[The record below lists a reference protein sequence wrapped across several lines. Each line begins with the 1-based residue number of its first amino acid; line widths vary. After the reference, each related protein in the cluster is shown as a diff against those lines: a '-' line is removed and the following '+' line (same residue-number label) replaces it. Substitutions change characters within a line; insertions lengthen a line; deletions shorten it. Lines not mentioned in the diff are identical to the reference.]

1 MNSIH
6 AGYLNTCELGTLFM
20 TTNKNSQFYEIM
32 FFLTNCEFKK
42 QNSNSYIDYGKVIRS
57 ILYILYQCFH
67 RCKIVWICFSRKK
80 AKVAFKKSGSGK
92 QGPFHHKPSINPD
105 CITLLAILWD
115 FLLLVFQDHFKSSK
129 QAITSVDISKDYIT
143 ELE

>member
-6 AGYLNTCELGTLFM
+6 AGYLNTCKLGTLFM
-20 TTNKNSQFYEIM
+20 TTNKNSQFYEII

-42 QNSNSYIDYGKVIRS
+42 NSNSYIDYGKVIRS

-80 AKVAFKKSGSGK
+80 AKVAFQKSGSGR

-105 CITLLAILWD
+105 CITLLAYYGI
-115 FLLLVFQDHFKSSK
+115 FYCSYFRIISS
-129 QAITSVDISKDYIT
+129 QVSR
-143 ELE
+143 